1 MRRLALTAL
10 ITCAA
15 IAGAAI
21 AVSARSH
28 PPRGGLAA
36 LRVPARLTLTTLGSR
51 GLPVHARVRQ
61 RDRVLALTLR
71 RDGRTVA
78 RRAFALRHGG
88 SVSVRWRLRST
99 DAGSYVLRARSG
111 RDRRH
116 LHRGVRRAR
125 IVLVGAAPGLAPV
138 PGPAPPSSGACGT
151 TSTPP
156 TWQHVVWIVFENK
169 TYDQIVGNSN
179 APYINGL
186 AKQCGL
192 ATNFSAEA
200 HPSLP
205 NYIAMTS
212 GSTQGIS
219 DDSGPSSH
227 PLNVESIFSQVVDWR
242 SLEES
247 MPSNCDQSNSGL
259 YAVRHNPA
267 AYYTNVATACASR
280 DVPMATAP
288 DISARFTFV
297 TPNLCNDMHSCPT
310 QSDATTEIK
319 TADAWLST
327 FMPKIVASQEY
338 QSGSTAVFITWDED
352 DYSDSQ
358 HIVTIVVA
366 PSTLGGLTS
375 GTAFNHYSM
384 LRTTEEML
392 GTSAFLGKAATATS
406 MRSAFHL

>member
-1 MRRLALTAL
+1 LALTAL

-15 IAGAAI
+15 LAGAAL

-28 PPRGGLAA
+28 PPHGGLAA
-36 LRVPARLTLTTLGSR
+36 LRVPARVMLTTLGSR

-61 RDRVLALTLR
+61 RDRVLALTLQ
-71 RDGRTVA
+71 RDGKRVA
-78 RRAFALRHGG
+78 RRAFALHHGG
-88 SVSVRWRLRST
+88 SVSVRWRLRPT
-99 DAGSYVLRARSG
+99 AAGAYVLRARSG
-111 RDRRH
+111 RDHRH

-125 IVLVGAAPGLAPV
+125 IMLVGSPPGPGAV
-138 PGPAPPSSGACGT
+138 PGPAPPSSGACGR

-169 TYDQIVGNSN
+169 TYDQIVGSSN

-227 PLNVESIFSQVVDWR
+227 ALNVESIFSQVVDWR

-247 MPSNCDQSNSGL
+247 MPSNCDLSNSGL

-280 DVPMATAP
+280 DVPLAASP

-319 TADAWLST
+319 TGDAWLST
-327 FMPKIVASQEY
+327 FMPKIVASPEY
-338 QSGSTAVFITWDED
+338 QSGATALFITWDED
-352 DYSDSQ
+352 DYGDSQ
-358 HIVTIVVA
+358 HIVTIVVS
-366 PSTLGGLTS
+366 PSTPAGLTP

-392 GTSAFLGKAATATS
+392 GTSAFLGQAATATS

>member
-1 MRRLALTAL
+1 LALTAL
-10 ITCAA
+10 ISCAA
-15 IAGAAI
+15 LAGAAL

-36 LRVPARLTLTTLGSR
+36 LRVPARLTLATLGSR

-61 RDRVLALTLR
+61 RDRVLALTLQ
-71 RDGRTVA
+71 RDGRRVA
-78 RRAFALRHGG
+78 RRAFALRQGG
-88 SVSVRWRLRST
+88 SVSLRWRLRS
-99 DAGSYVLRARSG
+99 AAPGSYMLRARSG

-125 IVLVGAAPGLAPV
+125 IVLVGSAPGPGPV
-138 PGPAPPSSGACGT
+138 PGPAPPSSGACGR

-212 GSTQGIS
+212 GSTQAIS

-247 MPSNCDQSNSGL
+247 MPSNCDLSNSGL

-280 DVPMATAP
+280 DVPLAASP

-319 TADAWLST
+319 TGDAWLST
-327 FMPKIVASQEY
+327 FMPKIVASPEY
-338 QSGSTAVFITWDED
+338 QSGATAVFITWDED
-352 DYSDSQ
+352 DYGDSQ
-358 HIVTIVVA
+358 HIVTIVVS
-366 PSTLGGLTS
+366 PSTPGGLT
-375 GTAFNHYSM
+375 TDTTFNHYSM

-392 GTSAFLGKAATATS
+392 GTSALLGQAATATS